1 MDEALGVLAR
11 EFPDRTPTGV
21 TPAGRGQSK
30 RTAFVSFAAAEPVVV
45 QLSPRPAALRTERAL
60 ARAVRARTSIPVPR
74 VLAGGDREDTGYAVF
89 ERAPGV
95 DLHER
100 FTALDD
106 ATRRD
111 VVRTFGRSLGELHAA
126 FEFEAFGSV
135 RVEPGSSGGFRA
147 TESTDWP
154 AWFRPYAREGVA
166 ALTDA
171 FADLRAPIREVV
183 ETAPLPDR
191 PPARLFPWDLR
202 PGNALVDDGSVSALL
217 DWGDPLAAA
226 PALAVAKAEHLTAD
240 WYVAAPEREPLR
252 AAFREGYES
261 VRPYPTVPDVY
272 RLAAVVAAAVDS
284 RGVVTRPGYPER
296 RGEAAVEFH
305 RERLRALL

>member
-1 MDEALGVLAR
+1 MDEALGILAR

-21 TPAGRGQSK
+21 TPASRGHSK
-30 RTAFVSFAAAEPVVV
+30 RTSFVSFDAAEAVVV
-45 QLSPRPAALRTERAL
+45 QCSQNPAALRTEREL

-74 VLAGGDREDTGYAVF
+74 VLAGGDRDGTGYAVF
-89 ERAPGV
+89 ERAPGD

-100 FTALDD
+100 FTTLDD

-111 VVRTFGRSLGELHAA
+111 VVRTFGRVLGELHDA
-126 FEFEAFGSV
+126 FEFDAFGTV

-154 AWFRPYAREGVA
+154 TWFRSHAREGVA

-171 FADLRAPIREVV
+171 FADLRAPIREAF
-183 ETAPLPDR
+183 ETASLPDR

-202 PGNALVDDGSVSALL
+202 PGNALVDDGSVSAFV

-226 PALAVAKAEHLTAD
+226 PGLAVAKAEHLTAD
-240 WYVAAPEREPLR
+240 WYVDAPDRRPLR

-261 VRPYPTVPDVY
+261 VRPYPAVPDVY
-272 RLAAVVAAAVDS
+272 RLAAVVDAAVDS

-296 RGEAAVEFH
+296 RGEAAVAFH